1 MVFSSARMPE
11 VGDRTDPEL
20 LERLRRFPQQHVA
33 LIVTVDGDPHLY
45 ERAVQALGLTVRR
58 TFGLTHQMAVEGAA
72 HDFEALGRESW
83 VVKMEEDKPVRA
95 MG

>member
-1 MVFSSARMPE
+1 MGKS
-11 VGDRTDPEL
+11 TDPEL
-20 LERLRRFPQQHVA
+20 LERLRQSPQQHVA
-33 LIVTVDGDPHLY
+33 LIITVDGDPHLY
-45 ERAVQALGLTVRR
+45 ESVVQALGLTVRR

-72 HDFEALGRESW
+72 HGFEVLGRKSW